1 MFKLTLEASSA
12 ASALVARHQWP
23 VRITATN
30 MDNTAAK
37 IFVYEGASPGGHA
50 SDFFSCV
57 ASVFQMHEL
66 PEDAAGS
73 NGSFYRGAVLEMLC
87 NTADAATEFYKKVED
102 AVQDLADNIAG
113 AQTFAI
119 QREITIFPNLPTNT
133 PPLELT
139 GNFYTNSAGFIYV
152 NSLQNPYAAA

>member
-12 ASALVARHQWP
+12 TSALVARHQWP

-30 MDNTAAK
+30 MGNTAAK
-37 IFVYEGASPGGHA
+37 IFVYQEAPPGGHE

-57 ASVFQMHEL
+57 ASALQMYAL

-73 NGSFYRGAVLEMLC
+73 DGSFYRGAVLEMLC
-87 NTADAATEFYKKVED
+87 HTADAATEFYKKVED

-133 PPLELT
+133 PPTELA
-139 GNFYTNSAGFIYV
+139 GNFYTNSIGDIYV
-152 NSLQNPYAAA
+152 DSLNNPYAAA